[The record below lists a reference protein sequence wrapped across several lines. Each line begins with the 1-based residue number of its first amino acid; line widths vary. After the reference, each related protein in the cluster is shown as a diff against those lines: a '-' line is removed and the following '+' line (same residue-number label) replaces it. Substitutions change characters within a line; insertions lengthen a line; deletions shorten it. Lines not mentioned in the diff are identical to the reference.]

1 MKNLRCAIC
10 SEKTRTRLL
19 YRANFDF
26 GKLNEKTFSARR
38 IPDNIHY
45 QLNKCQNCGLIF
57 SSPILAEKKI
67 IRFYQKSKF
76 TYEKEAVYLAQTYLS
91 YLKTFRS
98 NLSPKTKILDIGCG
112 NGFFLSEIYK
122 LGIKNVFGIEPSK
135 EAVSKAAPYLK
146 KNIKIDVLH
155 KNIFPKSHFDIITS
169 FQTLDHVVNPNEF
182 VKIVYRMLKA
192 EGIALFVVHDT
203 NGLSVKLFGEKS
215 PIFDIEH
222 IYLFNK
228 KTLAGIFRKNGFK
241 KIKIFNV
248 NNKYPLIYW
257 LKMTPLPPILKNPLM
272 TILVNLKLAKI
283 PLSLAA
289 GNIGIAAYK

>member
-26 GKLNEKTFSARR
+26 EKLNEKTFSARR

-228 KTLAGIFRKNGFK
+228 KTLAGIFRK
-241 KIKIFNV
+241 
-248 NNKYPLIYW
+248 
-257 LKMTPLPPILKNPLM
+257 
-272 TILVNLKLAKI
+272 
-283 PLSLAA
+283 
-289 GNIGIAAYK
+289 

>member
-1 MKNLRCAIC
+1 MKQLRCAIC
-10 SEKTRTRLL
+10 FDKQRTKLL
-19 YRANFDF
+19 YKANFDIN
-26 GKLNEKTFSARR
+26 KINEETFSARR
-38 IPDNIHY
+38 LPDNLHY
-45 QLNKCQNCGLIF
+45 QLNKCGRCGLIF
-57 SSPILAEKKI
+57 SSPILSQDKI

-91 YLKTFRS
+91 YLKAFRP

-135 EAVSKAAPYLK
+135 EAVSKAAPFLK

-155 KNIFPKSHFDIITS
+155 ENIFPKSHFDIITS
-169 FQTLDHVVNPNEF
+169 FQTLDHVLDPNEF
-182 VKIVYRMLKA
+182 IKIVYTMLKKD
-192 EGIALFVVHDT
+192 GIVLLVVHDT

-222 IYLFNK
+222 IYLFSK
-228 KTLAGIFRKNGFK
+228 ETLAGIFRKNGFK

-257 LKMTPLPPILKNPLM
+257 LRMTPLPSILKNPLM
-272 TILVNLKLAKI
+272 TILVNSKLGKI

-289 GNIGIAAYK
+289 GNIGITAYK